1 LKIMTVLGTRPEI
14 IRLSLIISLL
24 DQNCEHLLVDTGQNY
39 DDRLNGLFFR
49 ELGVR
54 KPDYCLDVRS
64 ASFGE
69 QVGQILS
76 RIEPLLAE
84 HRPDRLLILGD
95 TNSGLTAIVA
105 RRMGILVYHME
116 AGNRCFD
123 FRVPE
128 EANRRIIDHISSV
141 LMPYTH
147 RSREN
152 LLREGINSASIFV
165 TGNPIKEVID
175 HHAEAIGASPA
186 LAQLGLVRNQYF
198 LVTMHRAENVD
209 VESRLRDLVQAL
221 AQLHTEYGYPVVCSL
236 HPRTRA
242 KVKKFGVDLNRAG
255 LVFTEPFGF
264 FDFVHLEQNAF
275 CLLSDSGTVQ
285 EEACIFRVPN
295 VTIRDVTERPETIDC
310 GSNVLAGC
318 GPDTIL
324 RLVRLVTERPAGWQ
338 PPPEY
343 LATNV
348 SATVSR
354 IVLGHSSAADS
365 TTPDSRTEVPLA
377 PAVQKG

>member
-1 LKIMTVLGTRPEI
+1 M
-14 IRLSLIISLL
+14 SLYTLIPIL
-24 DQNCEHLLVDTGQNY
+24 DQHCEHLLVDTGQNY

-54 KPDYCLDVRS
+54 KPDYCLDVR
-64 ASFGE
+64 AGSFAE

-76 RIEPLLAE
+76 RIEPLLAG

-105 RRMGILVYHME
+105 RRMGIPVYHME

-128 EANRRIIDHISSV
+128 EANRRIIDHISNL
-141 LMPYTH
+141 LMPYTQ

-175 HHAEAIGASPA
+175 HHAEAINTSPA
-186 LAQLGLVRNQYF
+186 LARLGLARNKYF

-209 VESRLRDLVQAL
+209 IESRLRDFVHAL
-221 AQLHTEYGYPVVCSL
+221 ARLHEEYGYPVVCSL

-242 KVKKFGVDLNRAG
+242 RVKEFGVDLDRAG
-255 LVFTEPFGF
+255 LVFAEPFGF
-264 FDFVHLEQNAF
+264 FDFVHLEQSAF

-285 EEACIFRVPN
+285 EEACIFGVPN

-310 GSNVLAGC
+310 GSNVLAGSN
-318 GPDTIL
+318 PDTIL
-324 RLVRLVTERPAGWQ
+324 QLVRLVTERPANWQ

-343 LATNV
+343 LANNV
-348 SATVSR
+348 AATVAR
-354 IVLGHSSAADS
+354 IMLGHSIAEERSTPETKPAA
-365 TTPDSRTEVPLA
+365 PFA
-377 PAVQKG
+377 PAVRQG

>member
-1 LKIMTVLGTRPEI
+1 MVIPM
-14 IRLSLIISLL
+14 L
-24 DQNCEHLLVDTGQNY
+24 DQNSEHLLVDTGQNY

-54 KPDYCLDVRS
+54 KPDYCLNVR
-64 ASFGE
+64 AGSFGE

-105 RRMGILVYHME
+105 RRMGIPVYHME

-128 EANRRIIDHISSV
+128 EANRRIIDHISNV
-141 LMPYTH
+141 LMPYTQ

-152 LLREGINSASIFV
+152 LLREGINSANIFV

-175 HHAEAIGASPA
+175 HHAEAINASTA
-186 LAQLGLVRNQYF
+186 LARLGLARHQYF

-209 VESRLRDLVQAL
+209 VESRLRNLIQAL
-221 AQLHTEYGYPVVCSL
+221 AQLHDEYGYPVVCSL

-242 KVKKFGVDLNRAG
+242 RIKEFGIDVDRAG
-255 LVFTEPFGF
+255 LAFVEPFGF
-264 FDFVHLEQNAF
+264 FDFVHLEQSAF

-310 GSNVLAGC
+310 GSNVLAGS
-318 GPDTIL
+318 DSNTIV
-324 RLVRLVTERPAGWQ
+324 RLVRLVTEKPPNWEPPA
-338 PPPEY
+338 EY
-343 LATNV
+343 LANNV
-348 SATVSR
+348 AATVTR
-354 IVLGHSSAADS
+354 IMLGHSGSEERS
-365 TTPDSRTEVPLA
+365 IPESKLEA
-377 PAVQKG
+377 PFAPVVRQG